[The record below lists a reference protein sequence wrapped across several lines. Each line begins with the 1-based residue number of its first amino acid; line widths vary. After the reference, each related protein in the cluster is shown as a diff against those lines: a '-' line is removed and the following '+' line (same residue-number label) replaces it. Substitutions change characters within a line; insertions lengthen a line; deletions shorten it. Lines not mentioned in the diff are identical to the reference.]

1 MEVYLLGTYLTKM
14 EQLQCENR
22 ALRDIIASMKR
33 ANKQKVQENI
43 FLEGKVAGMELA
55 LTTLL
60 QVICESE

>member
-1 MEVYLLGTYLTKM
+1 MEVYLLGTHLTKM

-33 ANKQKVQENI
+33 ANKQKAQENI